1 MDFQTAVNKMKEAA
15 IVGDDLC
22 AVRPA
27 WLQEAAEMA
36 AYCFCPMF
44 ESDYIC
50 LTTSPSLDWEG
61 IDEDEKPE
69 GDVFYTNDLID
80 NDETREATDF
90 MLFDEPPCAS
100 YSADGTEVCV
110 SIDPVEKDSEV
121 LNDIT

>member
-1 MDFQTAVNKMKEAA
+1 MDFRTAVNKMKEAA
-15 IVGDDLC
+15 EGGQDLC

-27 WLQEAAEMA
+27 WLQEAAGMA
-36 AYCFCPMF
+36 AYCFCTMF

-50 LTTSPSLDWEG
+50 LADSSWLE
-61 IDEDEKPE
+61 DEDIEEPE

-90 MLFDEPPCAS
+90 VLYDEPPCAA

-110 SIDPVEKDSEV
+110 SVDPVEGQEAS
-121 LNDIT
+121 NG